1 MAEPRK
7 RVLSGIQPSG
17 TLHLGN
23 YFGMMK
29 PSIELQ
35 DGGEECFYFIAD
47 YHALTQLPEPAKL
60 RERTRGVALDFLACG
75 LDPERSAIFVQSEV
89 LQHAELFTLLSMLTP
104 VPWLERVPTYKDKQ
118 RDLATSGKDLSSF
131 GFLGYPVLQAADI
144 SIYDANFVPVGEDQ
158 LPHLEL
164 TREIVRR
171 FNFLYGDCLVEPK
184 ALLTRHKVLPGLD
197 GRKMSKSYGNAVYLS
212 DDDAAVRQK
221 LMNAVTDPQRQR
233 RKDPGRPE
241 VCNVFA
247 YHRLYAPAGRLSQID
262 DGCRRAELGCVDC
275 KKELVETFFRAFGDI
290 RARRRALAGD
300 PGRVR
305 QILDAGA
312 ARAREVAERT
322 MIRVREAMKMGWR
335 P

>member
-1 MAEPRK
+1 MAK
-7 RVLSGIQPSG
+7 QRVLSGMQASG
-17 TLHLGN
+17 LLHLGN
-23 YFGMMK
+23 YHGAL
-29 PSIELQ
+29 ENWVRLQ
-35 DGGEECFYFIAD
+35 DEYECFFFVAD
-47 YHALTQLPEPAKL
+47 WHALTTLFQDPGKI
-60 RERTRGVALDFLACG
+60 REHTREIVLDFLACG

-144 SIYDANFVPVGEDQ
+144 SIYDANYVPVGEDQ

-212 DDDAAVRQK
+212 DDDQAVRQK

-247 YHRLYAPAGRLSQID
+247 YHRLYAPAERLSQID
-262 DGCRRAELGCVDC
+262 DGCRKAEIGCVDC

-290 RARRRALAGD
+290 RARRQALARD

-312 ARAREVAERT
+312 ARAREVAEGT
-322 MIRVREAMKMGWR
+322 MTRVREAMQMGWR

>member
-1 MAEPRK
+1 MAK
-7 RVLSGIQPSG
+7 QRVLSGMQASG
-17 TLHLGN
+17 LLHLGN
-23 YFGMMK
+23 YHGAL
-29 PSIELQ
+29 ENWVRLQ
-35 DGGEECFYFIAD
+35 DEYECFFFVAD
-47 YHALTQLPEPAKL
+47 WHALTTLFQDPGKI
-60 RERTRGVALDFLACG
+60 REHTREIVLDFLACG
-75 LDPERSAIFVQSEV
+75 LDPARSAIFVQSEV

-118 RDLATSGKDLSSF
+118 RDLASSGKDLSSF

-184 ALLTRHKVLPGLD
+184 GLLTRHKVLPGLD

-212 DDDAAVRQK
+212 DDDQAARQK

-247 YHRLYAPAGRLSQID
+247 YHRLYAPAARLPEID
-262 DGCRRAELGCVDC
+262 DGCRRATLGCVDC
-275 KKELVETFFRAFGDI
+275 KKELCEAFFRAFGDI
-290 RARRRALAGD
+290 RARRGALAAH
-300 PGRVR
+300 PGEVR
-305 QILDAGA
+305 EILDAGA
-312 ARAREVAERT
+312 TRAREVAERT
-322 MIRVREAMKMGWR
+322 MARVREAMKMGWR